1 MFHPN
6 IILLVL
12 LTAIKVCLVQVSNYN
27 PYSLYLQTSMVAETT
42 VQTNKNCFCV
52 PYWQCKEDFVG
63 LVDDGADIMDIRYK
77 YLIFVFLGV
86 IITNNLRVYEE
97 ETQEDESE
105 ECTGDFDVC
114 CQVQCGK
121 LGSISNSSLIGDT
134 LAYRIVSDGA
144 NPSNAANFGEFPWML
159 GLLQNRAYKC
169 GASLIHPKVAITAA
183 HCVAQ
188 GGVFKVRAGEFDWA
202 NQQEPLP
209 HQDRL
214 TQKVKLS

>member
-1 MFHPN
+1 M
-6 IILLVL
+6 L